1 MAPTPTPPTS
11 PKGSAPAG
19 RHHAGAGSAEG
30 VHRPVA
36 EEGRLATRHLYP
48 GIPWTRMLFIG
59 VVCFAVWLLLD
70 APSLHRA
77 ATESP
82 VGTRRTVSMDLVGP
96 IATLSRG
103 VGLAHVVGWTDEVLG
118 RTPGGGPSLAVPA
131 VPIRRR
137 PPPGPRPIGTGPGAA
152 TTTTT
157 FPPLDRHPTA
167 ADPLRVLVIGDSIGL
182 DLGQPL
188 VSDLA
193 NTGVV
198 TPVLDGQVDTGLSRP
213 DYFNWPAELQVDL
226 ANHRPQLVVVMIGA
240 NDPQPLVG
248 NGPSVPYGT
257 PAWDAAYGQR
267 IGAFIDEANA
277 AGALVL
283 WVGMPPMAGAQLN
296 GQMQMI
302 SGLAQSQIAARPT
315 GATYLASSSVLGN
328 AQGNFTAYLP
338 DSSGAEVNIR
348 TPDGIHL
355 APGGGERL
363 SQAVLASMRSSL
375 HIDLPG

>member
-36 EEGRLATRHLYP
+36 EEGRPTWLATRHLYP

-137 PPPGPRPIGTGPGAA
+137 SPQDVVVAHFYPLSPGIASQVRKLRAEFFDAAHPPAPDPSAPARARRPPPPRSPRSTATPPPPI
-152 TTTTT
+152 
-157 FPPLDRHPTA
+157 R
-167 ADPLRVLVIGDSIGL
+167 
-182 DLGQPL
+182 
-188 VSDLA
+188 
-193 NTGVV
+193 
-198 TPVLDGQVDTGLSRP
+198 
-213 DYFNWPAELQVDL
+213 
-226 ANHRPQLVVVMIGA
+226 
-240 NDPQPLVG
+240 
-248 NGPSVPYGT
+248 SVY
-257 PAWDAAYGQR
+257 W
-267 IGAFIDEANA
+267 
-277 AGALVL
+277 
-283 WVGMPPMAGAQLN
+283 
-296 GQMQMI
+296 
-302 SGLAQSQIAARPT
+302 
-315 GATYLASSSVLGN
+315 
-328 AQGNFTAYLP
+328 
-338 DSSGAEVNIR
+338 
-348 TPDGIHL
+348 
-355 APGGGERL
+355 
-363 SQAVLASMRSSL
+363 
-375 HIDLPG
+375 